1 MLSCLCACERVPHGR
16 TSVRRSLALIAAGI
30 AVAAA
35 TAVIVVGMSSGDAA
49 EPAGAPEPAA
59 GGGLPSGHPTVAVD
73 QDEPGMQGADDDADE
88 DGDAQTGEDIAHLE
102 DRRRQDPGDVAVL
115 LELGDAYFM
124 AQRLQQ
130 AERAY
135 TQARALA
142 PDDTTAQVGLA
153 MVRHAQGDSRQA
165 ESMLR
170 AVIEE
175 HPDDQDAHYSLAI
188 VCFSSGRVDEAKE
201 QWQTAAGIDPRST
214 TGRRSQS
221 FVDLLEDQQSGAPT
235 AN

>member
-35 TAVIVVGMSSGDAA
+35 AAVIVVGMSSGDA
-49 EPAGAPEPAA
+49 ETAGAPEATA
-59 GGGLPSGHPTVAVD
+59 GGLPSGHPTVAVD
-73 QDEPGMQGADDDADE
+73 QDEAGTQGADDDAE
-88 DGDAQTGEDIAHLE
+88 DGDAQTGEDIAQLE

-115 LELGDAYFM
+115 LELGNAYFM

-135 TQARALA
+135 TQALALA
-142 PDDTTAQVGLA
+142 PDDAAAQVGLA
-153 MVRHAQGDSRQA
+153 MVLHAQGDSRQA

-221 FVDLLEDQQSGAPT
+221 FVDLLEDQQSGAP
-235 AN
+235 AAD

>member
-1 MLSCLCACERVPHGR
+1 M
-16 TSVRRSLALIAAGI
+16 

-35 TAVIVVGMSSGDAA
+35 VIVAGMSSGGA
-49 EPAGAPEPAA
+49 EPAGAPEPTA
-59 GGGLPSGHPTVAVD
+59 GDGLPSGHPTVAVD
-73 QDEPGMQGADDDADE
+73 QDEPGTQGMDADE
-88 DGDAQTGEDIAHLE
+88 DGDADTGEDIAHLE
-102 DRRRQDPGDVAVL
+102 ERRLQDPADVAVL

-135 TQARALA
+135 TEARALA
-142 PDDTTAQVGLA
+142 PDNAMAQVGLA
-153 MVRHAQGDSRQA
+153 MVRHAKGDSKQA

-201 QWQTAAGIDPRST
+201 QWQTAAGIDPRSV

-221 FVDLLEDQQSGAPT
+221 FVDLLEDQQSGAPA
-235 AN
+235 ANN

>member
-1 MLSCLCACERVPHGR
+1 V
-16 TSVRRSLALIAAGI
+16 
-30 AVAAA
+30 AVAAV
-35 TAVIVVGMSSGDAA
+35 VIVAGMSSGGA
-49 EPAGAPEPAA
+49 ESAGAPEPAA

-73 QDEPGMQGADDDADE
+73 QDEPGTQGMDADAGE
-88 DGDAQTGEDIAHLE
+88 DGDADSGEDIAHLE
-102 DRRRQDPGDVAVL
+102 ERRRQDPGDVAVL

-135 TQARALA
+135 AQARALA
-142 PDDTTAQVGLA
+142 PDNAVAQVGMA
-153 MVRHAQGDSRQA
+153 MVRHAQGDSKQA

-201 QWQTAAGIDPRST
+201 QWQTAAGIDPRSV

-221 FVDLLEDQQSGAPT
+221 FVDLLEDQQSGAP
-235 AN
+235 AAD

>member
-1 MLSCLCACERVPHGR
+1 MLSCLCACERAPHGR
-16 TSVRRSLALIAAGI
+16 TSVRRPFALIAAGV
-30 AVAAA
+30 AVIAAA
-35 TAVIVVGMSSGDAA
+35 AVIIAGMSSGGA
-49 EPAGAPEPAA
+49 ESAGAPGEPAA
-59 GGGLPSGHPTVAVD
+59 GGGLPSGHPSVAVD
-73 QDEPGMQGADDDADE
+73 QDEPPTQVMEGDADE
-88 DGDAQTGEDIAHLE
+88 DGDADTGDDIAHLE
-102 DRRRQDPGDVAVL
+102 ERHRQDPGDVAVL
-115 LELGDAYFM
+115 LELGNAYFM

-130 AERAY
+130 SERAY

-142 PDDTTAQVGLA
+142 PDNAMAQVGLA
-153 MVRHAQGDSRQA
+153 MVRHAQGDSKQA

-201 QWQTAAGIDPRST
+201 QWQAAAGIDPRSV

-221 FVDLLEDQQSGAPT
+221 FVDLLEDQQSGAPA

>member
-1 MLSCLCACERVPHGR
+1 
-16 TSVRRSLALIAAGI
+16 LALIAAGI